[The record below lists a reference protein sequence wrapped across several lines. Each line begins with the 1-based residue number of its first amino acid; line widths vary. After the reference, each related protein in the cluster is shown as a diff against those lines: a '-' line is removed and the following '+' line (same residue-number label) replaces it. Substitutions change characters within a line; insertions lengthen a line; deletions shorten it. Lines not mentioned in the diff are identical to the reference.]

1 MRSRTDNALAVVFMV
16 VIAAAIAYLAYTQFS
31 CFIEACDLEGAQWL
45 MYKSCSR
52 SETLTACECLELA
65 REY

>member
-1 MRSRTDNALAVVFMV
+1 MNRRTDNVVATVLAVV
-16 VIAAAIAYLAYTQFS
+16 ILCLIAYFAYTQFS

-52 SETLTACECLELA
+52 SETVTACECLELA
-65 REY
+65 KEY